1 MARMRTRVKRARHA
15 SPKIKRMAFPI
26 LLILVM
32 GVIVLGMFQ
41 YVALLAAGSVIFA
54 WFFGW
59 LWWTRRATTAAVTTR
74 KAPARGKRQ
83 TRAR

>member
-1 MARMRTRVKRARHA
+1 MARMRTRVRRARHA

-54 WFFGW
+54 GFFGW
-59 LWWTRRATTAAVTTR
+59 LWWTRRARTGSTAWR
-74 KAPARGKRQ
+74 
-83 TRAR
+83 